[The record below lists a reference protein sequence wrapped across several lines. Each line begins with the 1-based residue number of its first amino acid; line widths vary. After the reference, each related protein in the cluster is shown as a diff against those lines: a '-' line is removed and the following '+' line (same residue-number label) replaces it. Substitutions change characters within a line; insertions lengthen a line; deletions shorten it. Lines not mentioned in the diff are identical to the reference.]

1 MDRDEELED
10 KIQEVNTRLAEAAE
24 PDARE
29 QAPTAVKRQA
39 KQREEGQADKRET
52 DPEYL
57 AKLEDF
63 KRAQEAL
70 RLKQE
75 NFQRRQ
81 REYEERKAAK
91 LVEKEARAR
100 ALNQQ
105 QADFLQKRAE
115 KGKVD
120 HLAGVKAQAEA
131 SKKASSTSRP
141 APNKLQ
147 RYQSEQRTKQ
157 APLNLARIGAQRDVK
172 GLAHVGEKGTKA
184 FFQQR
189 KRNILS
195 LNRAQYGS
203 QGDEVKMD
211 VDEYNAMLNERD
223 GGDRAEGQSQSPE
236 QKTKGPKL
244 PAISMSLKVNPGAEG
259 KGKSYA
265 ASSKIQSGRGA
276 SKGDGLYKT
285 GLKSTGLVIQ

>member
-10 KIQEVNTRLAEAAE
+10 KVTEVNTRLAEAAE

-29 QAPTAVKRQA
+29 QAPAAVKRQA

-81 REYEERKAAK
+81 REYEARKAAK
-91 LVEKEARAR
+91 LAEKEARVR
-100 ALNQQ
+100 ALSQQ
-105 QADFLQKRAE
+105 QADFLKKRAE
-115 KGKVD
+115 RGKAD
-120 HLAGVKAQAEA
+120 HLARGSAPEDVGQKAA
-131 SKKASSTSRP
+131 STSRP

-157 APLNLARIGAQRDVK
+157 APLNLARIGAQRDVR

-211 VDEYNAMLNERD
+211 VGEYNAMLNERD
-223 GGDRAEGQSQSPE
+223 GGDRAEGRSQSPR
-236 QKTKGPKL
+236 QGAKGPKL
-244 PAISMSLKVNPGAEG
+244 PAISMSLKADAGAEG

-265 ASSKIQSGRGA
+265 ASTKVVSGRGA

-285 GLKSTGLVIQ
+285 GLKSTGLVI